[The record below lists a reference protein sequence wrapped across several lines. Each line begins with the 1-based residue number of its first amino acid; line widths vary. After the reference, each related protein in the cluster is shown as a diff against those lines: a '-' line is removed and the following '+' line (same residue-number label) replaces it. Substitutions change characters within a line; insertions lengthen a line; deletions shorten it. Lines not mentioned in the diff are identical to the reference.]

1 MKLYEILK
9 NKIEIITVDKFYVK
23 NGQIAIMKS
32 KVT

>member
-9 NKIEIITVDKFYVK
+9 NKIEIIIDDKFYMK
-23 NGQIAIMKS
+23 NSQMAIMKS